1 MPLMTLEMYC
11 LTGYP
16 FAEGQL
22 VEHGD
27 LLSEL
32 KRVQEGLLGGFE
44 RELTTPN
51 TLSISQS
58 YHERN
63 VVASLIPFR
72 IITDL
77 NFTNVVTLRKDIVD
91 VVSLIG
97 ISLVKVSIHTLATW
111 NL

>member
-1 MPLMTLEMYC
+1 MPLITLEMSC

-16 FAEGQL
+16 CVEGQL

-51 TLSISQS
+51 TL
-58 YHERN
+58 
-63 VVASLIPFR
+63 LITGSGVRVP
-72 IITDL
+72 
-77 NFTNVVTLRKDIVD
+77 
-91 VVSLIG
+91 
-97 ISLVKVSIHTLATW
+97 HHPHM
-111 NL
+111 